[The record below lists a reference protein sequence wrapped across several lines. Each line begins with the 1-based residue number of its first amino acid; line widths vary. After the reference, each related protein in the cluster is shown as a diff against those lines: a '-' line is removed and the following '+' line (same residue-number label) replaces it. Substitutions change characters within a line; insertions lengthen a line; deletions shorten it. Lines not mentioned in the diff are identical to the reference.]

1 MAWRRKRTVD
11 TSTSIPLNRL
21 ATPTQISSYI
31 KKIVNSSQY
40 DYNETEAFEVTK
52 VIMNE
57 NINHGAVL

>member
-31 KKIVNSSQY
+31 KKIVN
-40 DYNETEAFEVTK
+40 
-52 VIMNE
+52 
-57 NINHGAVL
+57 